1 MSIKS
6 WFILQYKPNAH
17 RVALRNLQ
25 RQGFETFL
33 PLHEV
38 TQKKSTKFVL
48 DVRPLF
54 PGYMFV
60 AFELESAPW
69 RKINSTMGVSRLV
82 SFDGQPRALPPDL
95 VSGLMLRCD
104 ASGKILPPVLPSAG
118 DEVRVLNGPFANF
131 IATVEALSGPERIG
145 VLIDLMGRKVMTSVP
160 STQIEKLG

>member
-17 RVALRNLQ
+17 RLALRNLQ

-33 PLHEV
+33 PMQEV

-60 AFELESAPW
+60 AFELENAPW

-131 IATVEALSGPERIG
+131 IATVEALSSPERIG
-145 VLIDLMGRKVMTSVP
+145 VLIDLMGRKVRTSVP
-160 STQIEKLG
+160 STQI

>member
-33 PLHEV
+33 PMHEV

-60 AFELESAPW
+60 AFELENAPW

-145 VLIDLMGRKVMTSVP
+145 VLIDLMGRKVRTSVP

>member
-69 RKINSTMGVSRLV
+69 RKINSTMGVLRLV
-82 SFDGQPRALPPDL
+82 SFDGQP
-95 VSGLMLRCD
+95 GRC
-104 ASGKILPPVLPSAG
+104 
-118 DEVRVLNGPFANF
+118 R
-131 IATVEALSGPERIG
+131 RI
-145 VLIDLMGRKVMTSVP
+145 
-160 STQIEKLG
+160 